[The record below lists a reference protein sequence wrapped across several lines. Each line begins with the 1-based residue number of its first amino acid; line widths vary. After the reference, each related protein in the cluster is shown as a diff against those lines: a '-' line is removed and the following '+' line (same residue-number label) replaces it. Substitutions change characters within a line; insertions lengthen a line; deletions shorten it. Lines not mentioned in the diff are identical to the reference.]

1 MNSDQWEDNT
11 EIHGGNHSVLAEEEE
26 WQFKILLLS
35 EEDEEIKKMKKKN
48 DLADEKLDFAL
59 SYDILSSQGETGNSR
74 LLFIRGMGG
83 ISKNRFQECTG
94 CEGILLNELKKIK
107 KD

>member
-1 MNSDQWEDNT
+1 MNSDQWEDNN

-35 EEDEEIKKMKKKN
+35 EEDEEIKKLKKKN

-59 SYDILSSQGETGNSR
+59 SYDINEQIFGCIYTLHHYSDILSKDNSETG
-74 LLFIRGMGG
+74 
-83 ISKNRFQECTG
+83 Q
-94 CEGILLNELKKIK
+94 
-107 KD
+107 